1 MIKTHEMQ
9 SLLYNLQWLQQK
21 DSFEK
26 SDVLDVLDEIFNILL
41 KMNKM
46 KIKEYD
52 YGGRTYIANE
62 NEE

>member
-1 MIKTHEMQ
+1 MIET
-9 SLLYNLQWLQQK
+9 SDLQGLQNNINYLSNCETLDK
-21 DSFEK
+21 DSAI
-26 SDVLDVLDEIFNILL
+26 DCLYEIFDILL

-52 YGGRTYIANE
+52 YGGGAYIAKE

>member
-1 MIKTHEMQ
+1 MIETSDLQGLQNNINYLRGCETLDKT
-9 SLLYNLQWLQQK
+9 
-21 DSFEK
+21 DVIDCFE
-26 SDVLDVLDEIFNILL
+26 DIFDILL

-52 YGGRTYIANE
+52 YGGGAYIAKE